1 MNRVKRV
8 CFTDTNLEA
17 SCKIIG
23 ECLSSSEI
31 DRLLEQCGI
40 ANITP
45 TGTKWKRLF
54 ACFADYQNK
63 NKESNQILRFIQK
76 ALSPELYVE
85 RKNEFE
91 ENRRR
96 INQQLSFLG
105 YELGENGKLRITP
118 KASTI
123 DDARIRAIDLKQIL
137 EERNA
142 HPRVIKYCKA
152 ELLNNNY
159 FHAVFEAAK
168 GLIKLIQELS
178 GSSFDGNNLIEY
190 VFSDKN
196 PVMIINSMQS
206 QSERDEHRGFRN
218 LLSGLCSM
226 FRNPTAHELKYEWD
240 INKDDAL
247 DILGTIS
254 YCYRR
259 LDSAQKIRLA

>member
-1 MNRVKRV
+1 M
-8 CFTDTNLEA
+8 
-17 SCKIIG
+17 
-23 ECLSSSEI
+23 
-31 DRLLEQCGI
+31 
-40 ANITP
+40 
-45 TGTKWKRLF
+45 
-54 ACFADYQNK
+54 
-63 NKESNQILRFIQK
+63 
-76 ALSPELYVE
+76 
-85 RKNEFE
+85 
-91 ENRRR
+91 
-96 INQQLSFLG
+96 
-105 YELGENGKLRITP
+105 
-118 KASTI
+118 
-123 DDARIRAIDLKQIL
+123 
-137 EERNA
+137 
-142 HPRVIKYCKA
+142 
-152 ELLNNNY
+152 
-159 FHAVFEAAK
+159 
-168 GLIKLIQELS
+168 IQELS